1 MTAASYQLGGKKVSC
16 GEEGEVRLVK
26 SETQNISTGVLDEI
40 RTALEK
46 DHMELVV
53 ETAS

>member
-1 MTAASYQLGGKKVSC
+1 MGC
-16 GEEGEVRLVK
+16 GEEGEVRLVR

-40 RTALEK
+40 RMALKK